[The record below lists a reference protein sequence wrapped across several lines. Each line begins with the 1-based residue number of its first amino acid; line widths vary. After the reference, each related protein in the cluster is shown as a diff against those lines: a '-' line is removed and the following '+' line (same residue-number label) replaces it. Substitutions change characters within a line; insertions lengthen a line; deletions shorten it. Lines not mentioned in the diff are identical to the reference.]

1 MGENGLKEK
10 KIYLLMAFAAF
21 CWAGAFIA
29 GKIAVAELPVFTVAF
44 LRFLIATA
52 VIFPLMVIREP
63 EWRIGKK
70 SLPMLLT
77 LGLVGMFGYHALFFT
92 ALKYT
97 TAVNSSMIGATNPLM
112 TSVLAAIF
120 LKEAFGI
127 KRMGALLLAFSGV
140 ALSIS
145 GGSIETVAAFSFN
158 KGDLIMLGAV
168 VCWAA
173 YSILSKR
180 AAKHHTPIVL
190 TSYSFLFC
198 TIMFLPFS
206 LMERPWMLVGE
217 TSAGAWLSIIYM
229 AVFASCIGYLIQQV
243 AIRSIGPS
251 KTNIF
256 INLVPVFSMALAAM
270 ILGESIGWYNA
281 VGMLMIIAGVYS
293 NSTIRAEK
301 EKKIVGSQEHVS

>member
-1 MGENGLKEK
+1 MGEIFLKEK
-10 KIYLLMAFAAF
+10 KIYILMAFAAL

-52 VIFPLMVIREP
+52 VIFPFMVVKES
-63 EWRIGKK
+63 EWRMDRK
-70 SLPMLLT
+70 SLPMLIA

-127 KRMGALLLAFSGV
+127 KRMGALLLAFGGV
-140 ALSIS
+140 VLSIS
-145 GGSIETVAAFSFN
+145 GGRIETVTELSFN
-158 KGDLIMLGAV
+158 KGDLIMLSAV

-180 AAKHHTPIVL
+180 AAKDHTPIFL
-190 TSYSFLFC
+190 TSYSFLIC
-198 TIMFLPFS
+198 TIIFLPFS
-206 LMERPWMLVGE
+206 LMERPWMFIGT
-217 TSAGAWLSIIYM
+217 TSVAAWLSIVYM
-229 AVFASCIGYLIQQV
+229 AVFASCVGYFIQQV
-243 AIRSIGPS
+243 AIRKIGPS

-256 INLVPVFSMALAAM
+256 INLVPVFSMALAAI
-270 ILGESIGWYNA
+270 ILDESIGWYNA
-281 VGMLMIIAGVYS
+281 AGMLMIVTGVYS
-293 NSTIRAEK
+293 NSMIRTVK
-301 EKKIVGSQEHVS
+301 EKKIVGSKEHVS